1 MKKITK
7 FENYMGQLINTT
19 DLINYEQQ
27 SSSSIN
33 YNSIQNSSCP
43 ESFPVLMENG
53 IIVRYELV
61 KFASEIVSEQGVSN
75 K

>member
-1 MKKITK
+1 MMEQIV
-7 FENYMGQLINTT
+7 YTT

-33 YNSIQNSSCP
+33 YNSIQNSSSP
-43 ESFPVLMENG
+43 ESFPILMENG
-53 IIVRYELV
+53 IIIRYDLV
-61 KFASEIVSEQGVSN
+61 KFASEIVEEQEVSN

>member
-7 FENYMGQLINTT
+7 FENYMGQLISTT

-33 YNSIQNSSCP
+33 YNSNTFSFMDNALNPNQPNFFINTNSQS
-43 ESFPVLMENG
+43 VN
-53 IIVRYELV
+53 
-61 KFASEIVSEQGVSN
+61 
-75 K
+75 

>member
-7 FENYMGQLINTT
+7 FENYMGQLISTK

-61 KFASEIVSEQGVSN
+61 KFTSEIVAEQGVFN

>member
-1 MKKITK
+1 MKKITS
-7 FENYMGQLINTT
+7 FDNHMGQLTSIT

-33 YNSIQNSSCP
+33 YNSIQYSSCP
-43 ESFPVLMENG
+43 ESFPILMENG

-61 KFASEIVSEQGVSN
+61 KFASEILEEKEVSG

>member
-7 FENYMGQLINTT
+7 FEIYMVQLTST
-19 DLINYEQQ
+19 KDLINYEQQ

-53 IIVRYELV
+53 IIVQYELV
-61 KFASEIVSEQGVSN
+61 KFASEIVAEQRISN

>member
-7 FENYMGQLINTT
+7 FENYMGQLISTT

-61 KFASEIVSEQGVSN
+61 KFASEIVAEQGVSN

>member
-7 FENYMGQLINTT
+7 FKNYMGQLISTT

-53 IIVRYELV
+53 IIVQYELV
-61 KFASEIVSEQGVSN
+61 KFASEIVAEQGVSN

>member
-1 MKKITK
+1 
-7 FENYMGQLINTT
+7 MGQLISTK

-61 KFASEIVSEQGVSN
+61 KFTSEIVAEQGVFN

>member
-1 MKKITK
+1 
-7 FENYMGQLINTT
+7 MGQLINTT

>member
-1 MKKITK
+1 MVQLTSTK
-7 FENYMGQLINTT
+7 

-53 IIVRYELV
+53 IIVQYELV
-61 KFASEIVSEQGVSN
+61 KFASEIVAEQRISN